1 MCHVPDPRSPFAM
14 WEMGSGDLGLGVGVG
29 VDLSRGVAVARKGN
43 KQTREI
49 NKPGEALGQSCDQHG
64 PRISEASQLPWS
76 AAGTSRR
83 CSKYSA
89 VQKDHANFVP
99 KFGCACM

>member
-1 MCHVPDPRSPFAM
+1 M

-49 NKPGEALGQSCDQHG
+49 NKQEQG
-64 PRISEASQLPWS
+64 
-76 AAGTSRR
+76 
-83 CSKYSA
+83 K
-89 VQKDHANFVP
+89 
-99 KFGCACM
+99 